1 MSQSQRSITV
11 SWDDPMAAYAAG
23 KGLSGLQ
30 YMEKLIAGEIAPP
43 PIMKLI
49 GYALLEVARGHA
61 VFGTTPAEQHY
72 NPIGVVHGGIA
83 MTLLD
88 SAMGCAVHS
97 LLPRGMGYTT
107 LEAKINLVRAITRD
121 TGPVRAIGRVIH
133 QGRSTATAEGRLEDG
148 AGKLYAHATTTC
160 ILLGAPAA
168 QGAAA
173 A

>member
-1 MSQSQRSITV
+1 MAQTPRSITI
-11 SWDDPMAAYAAG
+11 SWDDPMAAFAAG

-49 GYALLEVARGHA
+49 GYDLVEVAPGRA

-88 SAMGCAVHS
+88 SAMGCAVHTT
-97 LLPRGMGYTT
+97 LPRGMGYTT
-107 LEAKINLVRAITRD
+107 LEVKINLVRAVTRD
-121 TGPVRAIGRVIH
+121 TGPLRAIGKVIH
-133 QGRSTATAEGRLEDG
+133 QGRSTATAEGRLEDA
-148 AGKLYAHATTTC
+148 AGKLYAHGTTTC
-160 ILLGAPAA
+160 ILIGTPAPEGAAPA
-168 QGAAA
+168 
-173 A
+173 

>member
-1 MSQSQRSITV
+1 MSQMQRSITI
-11 SWDDPMAAYAAG
+11 SWDDPMAAFAAG

-49 GYALLEVARGHA
+49 GYDLVEVAPGHA
-61 VFGTTPAEQHY
+61 VFATTPAEQHY

-88 SAMGCAVHS
+88 SAMGCAVHTT
-97 LLPRGMGYTT
+97 LPRGMGYTT
-107 LEAKINLVRAITRD
+107 LEVKINLVRAITRE
-121 TGPVRAIGRVIH
+121 TGQLRAIGKVIH
-133 QGRSTATAEGRLEDG
+133 QGRSTATAEARLEDA
-148 AGKLYAHATTTC
+148 AGKLYAHSTTTC
-160 ILLGAPAA
+160 ILIGTPAER
-168 QGAAA
+168 AAA